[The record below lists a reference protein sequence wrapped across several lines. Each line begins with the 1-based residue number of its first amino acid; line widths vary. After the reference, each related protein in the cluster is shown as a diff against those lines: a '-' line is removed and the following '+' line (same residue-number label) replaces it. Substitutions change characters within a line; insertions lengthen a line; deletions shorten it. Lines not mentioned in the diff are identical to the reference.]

1 MERVGQGLGS
11 PLDSAY
17 VEVKPNAGWDSKAS
31 EFQPTVKKAGGLW
44 SLRHCSFRSC
54 NMSGTMDK
62 LPHRVEETVLKQTFW
77 IDPAYKVTKGLG
89 QGAYGSVASAV
100 HIASG
105 ESIAIKKVSNVFTK
119 RILTKRALREL
130 KLLRHFRG
138 HKNITCLYDLDITNP
153 SAFNEVYLYEELME
167 ADLHAIIRS
176 GQPLTDAHFQSFIYQ
191 TLCGLKY
198 IHSANVLHR
207 DLKPGNLLVN
217 ADCELKICDFGL
229 ARGFDPDQNTVMS
242 GQQEFMTEYVA
253 TRWYRAPEIMLSH
266 QNYNTAIDLWS
277 VGCILAELLGR
288 RPIFK
293 GSDYVD
299 QLNQILYYIGTPSE
313 TMLRRVASP
322 RAQQYIRSL
331 PFKAPVPFEQ
341 LYPQAT
347 PLAIDMLR
355 RLLSFDPSQRITCD
369 EALEHPYLAVWHDP
383 NDEPVCANKF
393 DFSFEQVDDIE
404 GMKKL
409 ILQEVISFRREVRIQ
424 AQQRQAI
431 LMQQQQQQQQML
443 QQHQPSQ
450 VASTA
455 MAAQQSAQATRRR
468 DEHFPTSPRDVVQ
481 RSAGDHHTYNILGEP
496 MSSDGT
502 PKDAGDVAVAESDA
516 IMDPYGTYID
526 TYPYQ
531 MPSTARSGQS
541 RAHRR
546 FFSSRFHLIR
556 FDKIFA

>member
-431 LMQQQQQQQQML
+431 LMQQQQQQQQQQQML

-450 VASTA
+450 MSSTA
-455 MAAQQSAQATRRR
+455 VAAQQSAQATRRR

-502 PKDAGDVAVAESDA
+502 PKDAGDVAVAERDA
-516 IMDPYGTYID
+516 IMDPYGMYMD
-526 TYPYQ
+526 AYPYQ
-531 MPSTARSGQS
+531 MPSTVRSGQNS
-541 RAHRR
+541 AHRR
-546 FFSSRFHLIR
+546 FFFMLPSN
-556 FDKIFA
+556 

>member
-1 MERVGQGLGS
+1 
-11 PLDSAY
+11 
-17 VEVKPNAGWDSKAS
+17 
-31 EFQPTVKKAGGLW
+31 
-44 SLRHCSFRSC
+44 
-54 NMSGTMDK
+54 MSSTMDK

-266 QNYNTAIDLWS
+266 QNYNTAIDIWS

-431 LMQQQQQQQQML
+431 FMQQQQQQQQQML

-450 VASTA
+450 VASSA
-455 MAAQQSAQATRRR
+455 VAAQQSAQATRRR

-502 PKDAGDVAVAESDA
+502 PKDAGDVAVAERDA
-516 IMDPYGTYID
+516 IMDPYGTYMD
-526 TYPYQ
+526 AYPYQ
-531 MPSTARSGQS
+531 MPSTVRSGQS
-541 RAHRR
+541 SAHRR
-546 FFSSRFHLIR
+546 FFFTLPSN
-556 FDKIFA
+556 

>member
-1 MERVGQGLGS
+1 MQRVGQCLGN

-31 EFQPTVKKAGGLW
+31 EFQSTVKTGRGLW
-44 SLRHCSFRSC
+44 SLRHCSSRSY

-546 FFSSRFHLIR
+546 FFFFTLPSN
-556 FDKIFA
+556 

>member
-450 VASTA
+450 MSPTA
-455 MAAQQSAQATRRR
+455 VAAQQSAQATRRR

-502 PKDAGDVAVAESDA
+502 PKDAGDVAVAERDA
-516 IMDPYGTYID
+516 IMDPYGMYMD
-526 TYPYQ
+526 AYPYQ
-531 MPSTARSGQS
+531 MPSTVRSDQNS
-541 RAHRR
+541 AHRR
-546 FFSSRFHLIR
+546 FFFTLPSN
-556 FDKIFA
+556 

>member
-1 MERVGQGLGS
+1 MQRVGQCLGN

-31 EFQPTVKKAGGLW
+31 EFQSTVKTGRGLW
-44 SLRHCSFRSC
+44 SLRHCSSRSY

-502 PKDAGDVAVAESDA
+502 PKDAGDVAVAERDA
-516 IMDPYGTYID
+516 IMDPYGMYMD
-526 TYPYQ
+526 AYPYQ
-531 MPSTARSGQS
+531 MPSTIRSGQNN
-541 RAHRR
+541 AHRR
-546 FFSSRFHLIR
+546 FFFTLPSN
-556 FDKIFA
+556 

>member
-431 LMQQQQQQQQML
+431 LMQQQQQQQQQQQML

-450 VASTA
+450 MSSTA
-455 MAAQQSAQATRRR
+455 VAAQQSAQATRRR

-502 PKDAGDVAVAESDA
+502 PKDAGDVAVAERDA

-526 TYPYQ
+526 TYPFQ

-546 FFSSRFHLIR
+546 FFFTLPSN
-556 FDKIFA
+556 

>member
-431 LMQQQQQQQQML
+431 FMQQQQQQQQQML

-450 VASTA
+450 VASSA
-455 MAAQQSAQATRRR
+455 VAAQQSAQATRRR

-502 PKDAGDVAVAESDA
+502 PKDAGDVAVAERDA
-516 IMDPYGTYID
+516 IMDPYGTYMD
-526 TYPYQ
+526 AYPYQ
-531 MPSTARSGQS
+531 MPSTVRSGQS
-541 RAHRR
+541 SAHRR
-546 FFSSRFHLIR
+546 FFFTLPSN
-556 FDKIFA
+556 

>member
-1 MERVGQGLGS
+1 MQRVGQCLGN

-31 EFQPTVKKAGGLW
+31 EFQSTVKTGRGLW
-44 SLRHCSFRSC
+44 SLRHCSSRSY

-526 TYPYQ
+526 TYPFQ

-546 FFSSRFHLIR
+546 FFFTLPSN
-556 FDKIFA
+556 

>member
-1 MERVGQGLGS
+1 MERVGQGLGN

-31 EFQPTVKKAGGLW
+31 EFQPTVKKASGLW

-266 QNYNTAIDLWS
+266 QNYNTAIDIWS

-431 LMQQQQQQQQML
+431 LMQQQQQQHQQQQQML

-450 VASTA
+450 VASSA
-455 MAAQQSAQATRRR
+455 VAAQQSTQATRRR

-502 PKDAGDVAVAESDA
+502 PKDAGDVAVAERDA
-516 IMDPYGTYID
+516 IMDPYGTYMD
-526 TYPYQ
+526 AYPYQ
-531 MPSTARSGQS
+531 MPLTVRSGQNS
-541 RAHRR
+541 AHRR
-546 FFSSRFHLIR
+546 FFFTLPSN
-556 FDKIFA
+556 

>member
-1 MERVGQGLGS
+1 MQRVGQCLGN

-31 EFQPTVKKAGGLW
+31 EFQSTVKTGRGLW
-44 SLRHCSFRSC
+44 SLRHCSSRSY

-526 TYPYQ
+526 TYPFQ

-546 FFSSRFHLIR
+546 FFFFHASI
-556 FDKIFA
+556 

>member
-1 MERVGQGLGS
+1 
-11 PLDSAY
+11 
-17 VEVKPNAGWDSKAS
+17 
-31 EFQPTVKKAGGLW
+31 
-44 SLRHCSFRSC
+44 
-54 NMSGTMDK
+54 MDK

-526 TYPYQ
+526 TYPFQ

-546 FFSSRFHLIR
+546 FFFSRFHLIR
-556 FDKIFA
+556 FEKVFA

>member
-229 ARGFDPDQNTVMS
+229 ARSAEQPEAENKAYL
-242 GQQEFMTEYVA
+242 TEYVA
-253 TRWYRAPEIMLSH
+253 TRWYRAPEIMLSFKE
-266 QNYNTAIDLWS
+266 YTKAIDLWS
-277 VGCILAELLGR
+277 VGCIFAEMLTGRPLFPGRDYHHQLSLILG
-288 RPIFK
+288 
-293 GSDYVD
+293 V
-299 QLNQILYYIGTPSE
+299 LGTPSLDDFYSI
-313 TMLRRVASP
+313 TSSRSRD
-322 RAQQYIRSL
+322 YIRSL
-331 PFKAPVPFEQ
+331 PYCDRANFAELFPRAE
-341 LYPQAT
+341 
-347 PLAIDMLR
+347 PLALD
-355 RLLSFDPSQRITCD
+355 LLEKLLAFSPKKRITVE
-369 EALEHPYLAVWHDP
+369 EALAHPYLEPYHDP
-383 NDEPVCANKF
+383 SDEPDADPLDPKF
-393 DFSFEQVDDIE
+393 FDADFSKEPLTRAQLKE
-404 GMKKL
+404 L
-409 ILQEVISFRREVRIQ
+409 IYREIT
-424 AQQRQAI
+424 
-431 LMQQQQQQQQML
+431 
-443 QQHQPSQ
+443 H
-450 VASTA
+450 
-455 MAAQQSAQATRRR
+455 
-468 DEHFPTSPRDVVQ
+468 
-481 RSAGDHHTYNILGEP
+481 
-496 MSSDGT
+496 
-502 PKDAGDVAVAESDA
+502 
-516 IMDPYGTYID
+516 
-526 TYPYQ
+526 
-531 MPSTARSGQS
+531 
-541 RAHRR
+541 
-546 FFSSRFHLIR
+546 
-556 FDKIFA
+556 

>member
-450 VASTA
+450 MSSTA
-455 MAAQQSAQATRRR
+455 VAAQQSAQATRRR

-502 PKDAGDVAVAESDA
+502 PKDAGDVAVAERDA
-516 IMDPYGTYID
+516 IMDPYGMYMD
-526 TYPYQ
+526 AYPYQ
-531 MPSTARSGQS
+531 MPSTVRLGQNS
-541 RAHRR
+541 AHRR
-546 FFSSRFHLIR
+546 FFFTLPSN
-556 FDKIFA
+556 

>member
-1 MERVGQGLGS
+1 MQRVGQCLGN

-31 EFQPTVKKAGGLW
+31 EFQSTVKTGRGLW
-44 SLRHCSFRSC
+44 SLRHCSSRSY

-526 TYPYQ
+526 TYPFQ

-546 FFSSRFHLIR
+546 FFFFTLPSN
-556 FDKIFA
+556 

>member
-1 MERVGQGLGS
+1 
-11 PLDSAY
+11 
-17 VEVKPNAGWDSKAS
+17 
-31 EFQPTVKKAGGLW
+31 
-44 SLRHCSFRSC
+44 
-54 NMSGTMDK
+54 MSGTMDK

-546 FFSSRFHLIR
+546 FFFFFHASI
-556 FDKIFA
+556 

>member
-1 MERVGQGLGS
+1 MQRVGQCLGN

-31 EFQPTVKKAGGLW
+31 EFQSTVKTGRGLW
-44 SLRHCSFRSC
+44 SLRHCSSRSY

>member
-1 MERVGQGLGS
+1 MQRVGQCLGN

-31 EFQPTVKKAGGLW
+31 EFQSTVKTGRGLW
-44 SLRHCSFRSC
+44 SLRHCSSRSY

-546 FFSSRFHLIR
+546 FFFTLPSN
-556 FDKIFA
+556 

>member
-1 MERVGQGLGS
+1 MERVGQGLGN

-31 EFQPTVKKAGGLW
+31 EFQPNVKTASGLW
-44 SLRHCSFRSC
+44 FLQHCSFRSC

-266 QNYNTAIDLWS
+266 QNYNTAIDIWS

-431 LMQQQQQQQQML
+431 FMQQQQQQQQQML

-450 VASTA
+450 VASSA
-455 MAAQQSAQATRRR
+455 VAAQQSAQATRRR
-468 DEHFPTSPRDVVQ
+468 DEHFPASPRDVVQ

-502 PKDAGDVAVAESDA
+502 PKDAGDVAVAERDA
-516 IMDPYGTYID
+516 IMDPYGMYMD
-526 TYPYQ
+526 AYPYQ
-531 MPSTARSGQS
+531 MPSTVRSGQS
-541 RAHRR
+541 SAHRR
-546 FFSSRFHLIR
+546 FFFTLPSN
-556 FDKIFA
+556 